1 MNISYLTAQAYG
13 AADNE
18 SYYIIIII
26 IVYIDHVTMTM
37 SP

>member
-1 MNISYLTAQAYG
+1 MNISYLTAPAYG

-18 SYYIIIII
+18 SYYIIII